1 MMNKKIVAAVTAI
14 AMAVTVFIIAGGN
27 SSRVLAGDN
36 GRNVAA
42 SAVTEESIASA
53 VSKPTVDTPD
63 EGTVTINDNRVA
75 MADSID
81 SAESTDS
88 GQSTYTVSFEGMQ
101 DSTGAAFRSDKEYKA
116 GDVVG
121 SADIPD
127 YSAENGFQGWKVS
140 GDTSDTV
147 YSTSQI
153 AAMSIN
159 GNTTFTA
166 VFSK

>member
-1 MMNKKIVAAVTAI
+1 MMNKKIVAVVTSI
-14 AMAVTVFIIAGGN
+14 AMAATVFIIVGNN
-27 SSRVLAGDN
+27 SSKVLARDN
-36 GRNVAA
+36 GRNVVA

-53 VSKPTVDTPD
+53 VSKPAVDTPD

-88 GQSTYTVSFEGMQ
+88 DQGNYTVSFEGMQ

-116 GDVVG
+116 GDQVG
-121 SADIPD
+121 SSDIPD
-127 YSAENGFQGWKVS
+127 YSSEEGFQGWKVS

-166 VFSK
+166 VFAK